1 MGNAGEQLI
10 RSCVKN
16 LKGNIGKE
24 VQVNFVVTY
33 YKSIK
38 KKHLLLLCII
48 FDAQD
53 ITTITLEKQREHT
66 GKGLMNMATVAG
78 AA

>member
-38 KKHLLLLCII
+38 KKYH

-66 GKGLMNMATVAG
+66 GKGLMNMATVAR